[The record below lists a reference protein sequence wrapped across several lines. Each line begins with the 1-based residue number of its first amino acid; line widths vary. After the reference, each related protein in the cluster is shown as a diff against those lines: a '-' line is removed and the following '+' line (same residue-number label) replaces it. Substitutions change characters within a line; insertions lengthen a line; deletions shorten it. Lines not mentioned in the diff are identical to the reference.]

1 MFFIPVKRAKEA
13 IMFGNQQNG
22 AKEVKKRDDP
32 VLDEVNQDKEGE
44 VVVHEPV
51 QIQDLTDTNTDD
63 IEEEV
68 KDSVEEHDNGMEE
81 SATETEDVNETTEG
95 GASNGDGTTELEIAG
110 DDMSNI
116 GYEEYLKEL
125 SMYIIFLKQ

>member
-1 MFFIPVKRAKEA
+1 MLFIPVKRAKEA

-32 VLDEVNQDKEGE
+32 VLAEVNQDKEGD
-44 VVVHEPV
+44 VVVHDPV
-51 QIQDLTDTNTDD
+51 EIQDLVQSNTDD
-63 IEEEV
+63 IEEKV
-68 KDSVEEHDNGMEE
+68 KDSVEEHGNEMEE
-81 SATETEDVNETTEG
+81 TATETEDVNETTED
-95 GASNGDGTTELEIAG
+95 GASNGDETTELEIAG
-110 DDMSNI
+110 DDMSNN